1 MYNVPWSTV
10 SYIVIDVFPFLPGGN
25 SAFYGIGGS
34 RSAEG
39 LSMGSGSLTAD
50 ELRRLDEV
58 RRSLRL
64 EQNDYPPELPP
75 KTRNN
80 GNQVLSGIT
89 ADYRDSQQYRYILN
103 NNILL
108 FIQIKFLFLFN
119 SRYDDKNDI

>member
-1 MYNVPWSTV
+1 
-10 SYIVIDVFPFLPGGN
+10 
-25 SAFYGIGGS
+25 
-34 RSAEG
+34 
-39 LSMGSGSLTAD
+39 MGSGSLTAD

-108 FIQIKFLFLFN
+108 FIHIELFN
-119 SRYDDKNDI
+119 SRYDDKK